1 MIKIPVLFCS
11 MLTPSG
17 YYANYKNIS
26 HATLV
31 SPRMDVYICCP
42 VSSMVIIAQLSE
54 PAAWTHTRGQTE
66 LVVSWGFYLS
76 TGCNMLLLHCVM
88 RSFGKT
94 DKTRCVGSKSNNQDT
109 FAAICC
115 FHQRRF
121 FQRHGHTPRI
131 EIAAVAPL
139 KAAGDM

>member
-1 MIKIPVLFCS
+1 
-11 MLTPSG
+11 MLTPAG

-26 HATLV
+26 HATRV
-31 SPRMDVYICCP
+31 SPSMDVHICCP

-54 PAAWTHTRGQTE
+54 PAACPHTREQTE
-66 LVVSWGFYLS
+66 LLVSLGFYLS

-88 RSFGKT
+88 ELLVKT

-121 FQRHGHTPRI
+121 STPRTHPSYRNRSCRSF
-131 EIAAVAPL
+131 EDSRGHMKL
-139 KAAGDM
+139 GQRSHC